1 MENISPLLYYA
12 SRDILCVYHVSSAT
26 SSVHIHTWTESN
38 CATRDAI
45 LFPCFSSFKRVSFSL
60 SLSLSISHPD
70 PSAFLL
76 LSLLILST
84 KTVHSARESAGIHA
98 PIDITVK
105 VSRRY
110 RNYYTG

>member
-1 MENISPLLYYA
+1 MRVPRIVSDVVCTYTYMDRVQLRH
-12 SRDILCVYHVSSAT
+12 SR
-26 SSVHIHTWTESN
+26 
-38 CATRDAI
+38 RDPI
-45 LFPCFSSFKRVSFSL
+45 PMFSSFKRVSL
-60 SLSLSISHPD
+60 YLSHPD

-84 KTVHSARESAGIHA
+84 KTVHSASESAGIHA